1 MLNDPDI
8 RNVEEIT
15 TGDFVSFE
23 LFDADLWRQFRI
35 SRTALTVLAG
45 SDGTT
50 PLASLEKNIERIK
63 GVAFTAHKVEDGYTV
78 LTSDHFA

>member
-1 MLNDPDI
+1 MLNDPDV

-15 TGDFVSFE
+15 TGDFVSFQ

-50 PLASLEKNIERIK
+50 PLESFEKNIDRIK
-63 GVAFTAHKVEDGYTV
+63 GVAFAEHKVGNGYTV
-78 LTSDHFA
+78 LTSDHFE